1 MALLPT
7 DSHLFHRAGGCRPPR
22 SLGMLVT
29 LGVIG
34 AWYPISRVEAV
45 APESL
50 TPAAEVEDS
59 ASPAGPQEPGAVT
72 PRLYIREYRVTGAK
86 SLPRVDVE
94 EAVYPFLGPGRTNED
109 VMSAAGSLQKAYHD
123 KGYTTVSVR
132 VPEQSGRRGI
142 VVLHVV
148 EAPISRLRVKGSR
161 YFSPSQI
168 RKMVPSLAEGRV
180 PNFKQVEKEIVRL
193 NLPNR
198 FVERQVLPEP
208 LKPGLEPDTFEVDL
222 NVKDSLPLHGSLE
235 LNNRYSPDTTP
246 LRVNGSLSYSNLW
259 QAGHTLGFSFQ
270 IAPERTE
277 DAQVYSG
284 YYMAPVPGV
293 DWLNLMVLG
302 TKQDSD
308 VSTLGGSAVAGR
320 GYVIGG
326 RANMTLPAPHGSKD
340 FFHSLSV
347 GMDYKHFDED
357 ITFGGVTIPTPID
370 YYPISA
376 NYGATWLHRE
386 GMRTEGMTVLNAG
399 VSFHLRGMGADG
411 AEFDAKRFKAD
422 GSYIYFRGD
431 VAHTRDLPGGLQAYV
446 KAQGQ
451 AASQP
456 LVNSEQYSGGG
467 LGSVRGYLESEVL
480 GDNALIGT
488 LELRSP
494 SLLGRKKKAQ
504 PVAAGAPPEDD
515 EAGNS
520 NEWRFHAFIDGGVL
534 TLKDAL
540 PGQEDSADLA
550 SVGVGT
556 TFRLWNHLNGSLD
569 AGFPLIDQGRTSA
582 GDWLLT
588 FRLWTDF

>member
-1 MALLPT
+1 M
-7 DSHLFHRAGGCRPPR
+7 
-22 SLGMLVT
+22 VT

-34 AWYPISRVEAV
+34 AWCPISRVEAV
-45 APESL
+45 APERL
-50 TPAAEVEDS
+50 TPAPEADDS
-59 ASPAGPQEPGAVT
+59 ASPAAPQEPGASAAV

-86 SLPRVDVE
+86 SLPRIEVE

-109 VMSAAGSLQKAYHD
+109 LMSAAGSLQKAYHD
-123 KGYTTVSVR
+123 KGYTTVTVR

-142 VVLHVV
+142 IVLQVV

-284 YYMAPVPGV
+284 YYMASVPGV

-320 GYVIGG
+320 GYIIGG

-399 VSFHLRGMGADG
+399 VNFHLRGMGADG

-431 VAHTRDLPGGLQAYV
+431 VSHTRDLPGGLQAYV

-456 LVNSEQYSGGG
+456 LVNSEQYSAAASAPSAGISNPKCWVTTRSSAHSSCEARHCLAGKRR
-467 LGSVRGYLESEVL
+467 LSLWLPVL
-480 GDNALIGT
+480 PARRPKTMKPATATSGAST
-488 LELRSP
+488 RSSMAECSRLTMRCP
-494 SLLGRKKKAQ
+494 GRRIQ
-504 PVAAGAPPEDD
+504 PTWPASGW
-515 EAGNS
+515 GR
-520 NEWRFHAFIDGGVL
+520 RF
-534 TLKDAL
+534 
-540 PGQEDSADLA
+540 A
-550 SVGVGT
+550 SGT
-556 TFRLWNHLNGSLD
+556 TSMALSMP
-569 AGFPLIDQGRTSA
+569 GFP
-582 GDWLLT
+582 
-588 FRLWTDF
+588 